1 MWQNL
6 VQIFKKTVTC
16 IHDPARCVSSNSLTN
31 VRPSLR
37 HARSSRQIRASNEPS
52 RILKFHNHQSRR
64 SPFLGLKTLTK
75 TLTKQTR
82 DCTLH
87 NFKLREDLYEALST
101 ANPYCQVSTLDTRL
115 CRAPIEPILEPCV
128 TSIRCAGPPASPR
141 TGRRSRR
148 PRLTSR
154 RSATASTPGT
164 ATRRQT
170 R

>member
-1 MWQNL
+1 MMPCGASAAPLWL
-6 VQIFKKTVTC
+6 MLDPVYVT
-16 IHDPARCVSSNSLTN
+16 HVPRF
-31 VRPSLR
+31 
-37 HARSSRQIRASNEPS
+37 RASNEPS

-64 SPFLGLKTLTK
+64 RPPLGVKDTNQDTIQK
-75 TLTKQTR
+75 TR

-128 TSIRCAGPPASPR
+128 TSIRCPGPPASPR

-148 PRLTSR
+148 PRPTSR